1 MKHMQKKVLQRKDF
15 EMDKGNKKQLH
26 CKLRAA
32 VAHPLLQTAV
42 DSSIT
47 EMTAY

>member
-1 MKHMQKKVLQRKDF
+1 MQQNFLQRKDF
-15 EMDKGNKKQLH
+15 GKDKGNKTQLH

-42 DSSIT
+42 DNSVT